1 MLLAK
6 KSDFTFSTYQ
16 KNLEKELSS
25 FGLSVQMTEKPK
37 AEQSRI
43 QSAFL
48 KANTKQHMF
57 LVNVPSTITSKFLQA
72 QTLKIKLEIDTEP
85 CQGFT
90 VESHAVLKPIP
101 FWVRTLSLSSLF
113 SGKMHVVLCRTWGT
127 RVKGRDWYDMLWFIQ
142 KRIPLN
148 LHFLEQKMRQTAHYS
163 EPQRLTEQHFV
174 SLLFGRIEALDINQ
188 AKAAFKAAA
197 NQIIFGV

>member
-1 MLLAK
+1 MNSVLHDLMASYACQTDEDYQHALKEIIQEIALLGLWRAKFFEHAAFYGGTALKILYGLDRFSEDLDFMLLAK
-6 KSDFTFSTYQ
+6 KTDFTFSTYQ

-37 AEQSRI
+37 ARRSRI

-57 LVNVPSTITSKFLQA
+57 LVNVPPIITSRVQQA
-72 QTLKIKLEIDTEP
+72 QTLKIKLEIDIES

-90 VESHAVLKPIP
+90 VESHAVLKPMP

-113 SGKMHVVLCRTWGT
+113 SGKMHAVLCRTWGT
-127 RVKGRDWYDMLWFIQ
+127 RVKGRD
-142 KRIPLN
+142 
-148 LHFLEQKMRQTAHYS
+148 
-163 EPQRLTEQHFV
+163 
-174 SLLFGRIEALDINQ
+174 
-188 AKAAFKAAA
+188 
-197 NQIIFGV
+197 